1 MVVLFFYFFWV
12 FFYVARPVP
21 GSEAEAAPKTSPAE
35 VRMETWIP
43 LAAEPVDVLDAA
55 AGAAE
60 EKGPLR
66 SLSAVCPF

>member
-1 MVVLFFYFFWV
+1 M
-12 FFYVARPVP
+12 ARPVP